1 LPNTRRSEQLFER
14 AQRILPGGVN
24 SPVRAFRAVGGTPR
38 FVARGKGSHI
48 WDVDGNEYVDYIGS
62 WGPLVLGHAVP
73 EVLDAISDAAQR
85 GTTFGIATELEVE
98 LAEIVSAAM
107 PSMEMLRFVASGTE
121 ATMSAIRVAR
131 AATGRDLILKFEGCY
146 HGHADGLLVQAGSGA
161 AAQSTPDSA
170 GVPAAYASQTLVAPY
185 NDLAAVE
192 RLFGAYRRS
201 IAVVIVEPIAANM
214 GLVTPQP
221 GFLEGLRRITTANGA
236 LLIFDEVITGFRVAY
251 GGAQALFSVTPDLTC
266 LGKVVVG
273 GLPGGA
279 YGGRRELMEL
289 VAPLGPVYQAGT
301 LAGNP
306 LAMAAGL
313 ATLGLLQKPGT
324 YERLAQSGEYLAQ
337 GLWQV
342 AQELETPI
350 AVPQLGSLLTVFFRD
365 GAPWSYRDAITAD
378 RQRYAAFFHGLL
390 ERGVYF
396 PPSPFE
402 VAFCSLAH
410 TKEDLDATIEAARGA
425 LAAFRS

>member
-1 LPNTRRSEQLFER
+1 MP
-14 AQRILPGGVN
+14 AVRIVWI
-24 SPVRAFRAVGGTPR
+24 
-38 FVARGKGSHI
+38 VATK
-48 WDVDGNEYVDYIGS
+48 
-62 WGPLVLGHAVP
+62 L
-73 EVLDAISDAAQR
+73 
-85 GTTFGIATELEVE
+85 IA
-98 LAEIVSAAM
+98 
-107 PSMEMLRFVASGTE
+107 VASDET
-121 ATMSAIRVAR
+121 ASRCSARMVR
-131 AATGRDLILKFEGCY
+131 
-146 HGHADGLLVQAGSGA
+146 
-161 AAQSTPDSA
+161 STD
-170 GVPAAYASQTLVAPY
+170 VPL
-185 NDLAAVE
+185 
-192 RLFGAYRRS
+192 
-201 IAVVIVEPIAANM
+201 
-214 GLVTPQP
+214 
-221 GFLEGLRRITTANGA
+221 
-236 LLIFDEVITGFRVAY
+236 RVAY